1 MGGSSIESNGE
12 SAKRKSI
19 DEEQIKANRIK
30 SSGNST
36 FELLNERLRLDV
48 EWKNKEFDL
57 KEKELQARVKEK
69 RMRRRREI

>member
-1 MGGSSIESNGE
+1 MGRSSIESNGG

-19 DEEQIKANRIK
+19 DEEQIKANRIR

-69 RMRRRREI
+69 RMGRRREI